1 MWASGGHLR
10 YEVASAVRALGALSQ
25 PTVHLLFARLAATAA
40 ARDGLPRGRACFLGN
55 CCCLGHG

>member
-25 PTVHLLFARLAATAA
+25 PTVHLLFARLVATAA
-40 ARDGLPRGRACFLGN
+40 GS
-55 CCCLGHG
+55 